1 MKLPLCAILIAP
13 DKFKGALNARDAAQ
27 NIAKGLLDVLPD
39 AQIEVVP
46 MADGGEG
53 TAEAFV
59 MRAAVPG
66 SNARRTIHS
75 VARSTR
81 ATDGSTRKNLR

>member
-1 MKLPLCAILIAP
+1 MRILIAP
-13 DKFKGALNARDAAQ
+13 DKFKGTLNARDAAQ
-27 NIAKGLLDVLPD
+27 NIAKGLLDVLID
-39 AQIEVVP
+39 AQIEIVAGRGP
-46 MADGGEG
+46 RKQ
-53 TAEAFV
+53 FV

-66 SNARRTIHS
+66 SNARRTIRS